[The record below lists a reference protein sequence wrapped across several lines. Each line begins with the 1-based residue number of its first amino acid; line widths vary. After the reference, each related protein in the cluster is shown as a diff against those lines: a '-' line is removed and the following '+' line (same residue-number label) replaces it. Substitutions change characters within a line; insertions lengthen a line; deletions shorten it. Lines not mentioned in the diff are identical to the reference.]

1 MLQHGLVMPHMVTTC
16 ALLAI
21 GVPRLWELTIAS
33 SKVLHGPP
41 RCSKVLQG
49 PPRPRK
55 TLSYNRPWRTLDNS
69 YMTYND
75 LGDYLQYICYLA
87 CYLSSVSSLATGSLV
102 LCNAVLGTICDQFE
116 LYHQKLWKMAITAT
130 NGLGLSYSKACNI
143 STVIK
148 AQHMTGAR
156 NTRRSSQKAR

>member
-1 MLQHGLVMPHMVTTC
+1 MVTTC

-33 SKVLHGPP
+33 SKVLQGPP

-102 LCNAVLGTICDQFE
+102 LCNAFLSCITKSYGRWQDGNHSDKWPWIKLQQSMQYKYSYQGTAYDWSPQ
-116 LYHQKLWKMAITAT
+116 Y
-130 NGLGLSYSKACNI
+130 
-143 STVIK
+143 
-148 AQHMTGAR
+148 
-156 NTRRSSQKAR
+156 